1 MNTDKIFAKQ
11 ILNEYSKKNDSK
23 IAELRRLDRRVRLP
37 AEIFAYSFGIVAA
50 LVFGTGMCF
59 AMQIIG
65 HSMLLGI
72 VLGIVGIFC
81 VCINYPIYK
90 RILETN
96 KAKYSSEII
105 TLAKEIAEEK

>member
-1 MNTDKIFAKQ
+1 MNTDKLFAKHM
-11 ILNEYSKKNDSK
+11 LNEYSKRNDSK
-23 IAELRRLDRRVRLP
+23 IAELKRLDRKVRLP
-37 AEIFAYSFGIVAA
+37 AEIFVYSFGIITA

-65 HSMLLGI
+65 HSMLVGI
-72 VLGIVGIFC
+72 VLGIVGIFG

-90 RILETN
+90 RMLETN

-105 TLAKEIAEEK
+105 AFSKGNC